1 MSESTDTLPTRT
13 STLRWPVVIP
23 SVLLIGLLLA
33 FCGFAPATA
42 ANWFVVGQ
50 TWVGH
55 HFAWLYILAT
65 ALFLVVLI
73 AIACSSFGNIRLG
86 PDDSVP
92 EFGFTSW
99 LSMLFAAGMGIGLM
113 YFGIGEPMQH
123 FVSPRLGDPGGTATA
138 AREAM
143 TTTFFHWGLHAWAIY
158 GIVGLVLA
166 YFGFRYNLPLTIRSG
181 LYPMLRERIHGPIG
195 HAVDTF
201 ALCGTVFGLTTTLG
215 YGVLQISAGLHDMI
229 GWQTDS
235 KVFQVGLIVCVMTLA
250 CISAVSGLGKG
261 LRRLSELNLALA
273 VLLMLFVL
281 AVGPT
286 LYLLGAFS
294 DNLGNYL
301 SNVVSMTFETY
312 TYDKLKDP
320 GWFDNWTLLYW
331 AWWISWS
338 PFVGMFIARISRGRT
353 IREFIIGV
361 LVVPSL
367 FNFLWMTVFGNS
379 AMWLD
384 MHGAAGELSAAAANV
399 DALLFDFLGRLPWPE
414 VTTGLAV
421 LLIFVFFVTSADSGT
436 FVIDSIASGG
446 QDGSPIWQR
455 VFWAALLTVTAAL
468 LLVTGGLEALRAM
481 TIISALPFTVVML
494 ALCYGLWRGLQADRK
509 HFSEDLAPATSFWT
523 GQHWRKRLEL
533 ILRQP
538 TARDVTRFLK
548 ETAMPALTEVADAL
562 RAQGVEVDV
571 TRNEEDGSVVLNVP
585 RENLRNFVYGV
596 RPVRVELPSY
606 IISEAALP
614 AQKRTHSYQ
623 PVTFFED
630 GRVGYNVEYLSQQE
644 LIADVLKQ
652 YERYLTLVQDERTHL
667 LNAAPGHST

>member
-1 MSESTDTLPTRT
+1 
-13 STLRWPVVIP
+13 
-23 SVLLIGLLLA
+23 
-33 FCGFAPATA
+33 
-42 ANWFVVGQ
+42 
-50 TWVGH
+50 
-55 HFAWLYILAT
+55 
-65 ALFLVVLI
+65 
-73 AIACSSFGNIRLG
+73 
-86 PDDSVP
+86 
-92 EFGFTSW
+92 
-99 LSMLFAAGMGIGLM
+99 
-113 YFGIGEPMQH
+113 
-123 FVSPRLGDPGGTATA
+123 
-138 AREAM
+138 
-143 TTTFFHWGLHAWAIY
+143 
-158 GIVGLVLA
+158 
-166 YFGFRYNLPLTIRSG
+166 
-181 LYPMLRERIHGPIG
+181 MLRERIHGPIG

-215 YGVLQISAGLHDMI
+215 YGVLQISAGLHDMT

-235 KVFQVGLIVCVMTLA
+235 KIFQVGLIVVVMTMA
-250 CISAVSGLGKG
+250 GASAASGLGKG

-294 DNLGNYL
+294 DNVGNYL
-301 SNVVSMTFETY
+301 SSVVSMTFETY
-312 TYDKLKDP
+312 TYDTLKDP
-320 GWFDNWTLLYW
+320 AWFDNWTLLYW

-361 LVVPSL
+361 LVVPTL

-384 MHGAAGELSAAAANV
+384 MHGTIGELSAAATNV
-399 DALLFDFLGRLPWPE
+399 DALLFNFLGRLPWPE

-421 LLIFVFFVTSADSGT
+421 LLILVFFVTSADSGT
-436 FVIDSIASGG
+436 FVIDAIASGG

-455 VFWAALLTVTAAL
+455 LFWAVLLAITAAL

-494 ALCYGLWRGLQADRK
+494 ALCYGLWRGLKADRT

-538 TARDVTRFLK
+538 TGRDVARFLND
-548 ETAMPALTEVADAL
+548 TAMPALTEVAQAL
-562 RAQGVEVDV
+562 RAQGVEGDV
-571 TRNEEDGSVVLNVP
+571 SRNEEDGSVVLNVP
-585 RENLRNFVYGV
+585 RGNLRNFVYGV
-596 RPVRVELPSY
+596 RPVRVELPAY

-630 GRVGYNVEYLSQQE
+630 GRLGYNVEYLSQQE

-652 YERYLTLVQDERTHL
+652 YERYLTLVQDARTHL
-667 LNAAPGHST
+667 LNAAPGHSA